1 MSGSPEPSATST
13 IAGRAV
19 TGALRAGVIALL
31 IGTAAQGEELNKAL
45 NETLLT
51 VPKEGIFF
59 TAKLETTIF
68 KPAGAGPF
76 PIVVINHGKSPGHL
90 RHQGRYR
97 PLMAARYFMQRGY
110 VVVVP
115 MRQGFSNST
124 GDYIDAGCNIESN
137 GREQAGDVRAVLDYV
152 TAQSY
157 ADKNT
162 ILVLGQ
168 SHGGW
173 TTLAFGTFNY
183 PGVKGLVNF
192 AGGLRHDSCGPWT
205 ANLVNAAESYG
216 AGTKIPSLWFYGD
229 NDSYFGP
236 TTFRLMHKA
245 YISRG
250 AKARL
255 VAFGN
260 YSGDAHMMFSSLGG
274 RGIWQP
280 EVSGFLKEL
289 GMPHEIT
296 LPQYANPSSAPV
308 PPRTDFAPLYTLE
321 SVPYVREKGKAGY
334 ATFLT
339 KDFPRAFALAP
350 NGAWAWASGD
360 TDPHKRALDSCNKDG
375 QGACK
380 LYAVD
385 DAVVWTN

>member
-1 MSGSPEPSATST
+1 
-13 IAGRAV
+13 
-19 TGALRAGVIALL
+19 LRAGALALL
-31 IGTAAQGEELNKAL
+31 ICTGAQAEELNRSL
-45 NETLLT
+45 NETVLS
-51 VPKEGIFF
+51 VPKEGIVF
-59 TAKLETTIF
+59 TARLETTIF

-124 GDYIDAGCNIESN
+124 GNYIDAGCNIESN
-137 GREQAGDVRAVLDYV
+137 GREQAEDVRAVLDYV
-152 TAQSY
+152 TAQPY
-157 ADKNT
+157 ADKNN

-173 TTLAFGTFNY
+173 TTLAFGAFNY

-192 AGGLRHDSCGPWT
+192 AGGLRQTSCGPWT
-205 ANLVNAAESYG
+205 ANLVNAARSYG
-216 AGTKIPSLWFYGD
+216 AETKVPSLWFYGD

-236 TTFRLMHKA
+236 TTFRLMHRA
-245 YISRG
+245 YTSSGGR
-250 AKARL
+250 AKL
-255 VAFGN
+255 VVFGKLG
-260 YSGDAHMMFSSLGG
+260 GDGHLMFSSLAG

-280 EVSGFLKEL
+280 EVSGFLQQL
-289 GMPHEIT
+289 GLPHEVT
-296 LPQYANPSSAPV
+296 RPQYANPSSVPV

-321 SVPYVREKGKAGY
+321 SVPYLKEKGKAGY
-334 ATFLT
+334 AAFLT

-350 NGAWAWASGD
+350 NGAWASASGD
-360 TDPHKRALDSCNKDG
+360 TDPHKRALDACNQDG

-385 DAVVWTN
+385 DAVVWAN

>member
-1 MSGSPEPSATST
+1 
-13 IAGRAV
+13 
-19 TGALRAGVIALL
+19 LRAGAIALL

-51 VPKEGIFF
+51 VPKAGILF
-59 TAKLETTIF
+59 TARLETTIF
-68 KPAGAGPF
+68 KPAGDGPF
-76 PIVVINHGKSPGHL
+76 PIAVINHGKSLGDV

-97 PLMAARYFMQRGY
+97 PLMATRYFMQRGY

-124 GDYIDAGCNIESN
+124 GNYIDAGCNVESN
-137 GREQAGDVRAVLDYV
+137 GLEQAEDVRVVLDYV
-152 TAQSY
+152 TAQPY
-157 ADKNT
+157 ADRNN

-192 AGGLRHDSCGPWT
+192 AGGLREDPCGPWT
-205 ANLVNAAESYG
+205 ANLVNAARSYG
-216 AGTKIPSLWFYGD
+216 AETTVPSLWFYGD

-236 TTFRLMHKA
+236 TTFRRMHHA
-245 YISRG
+245 YTSSGGR
-250 AKARL
+250 AKL
-255 VAFGN
+255 VAFGKLG
-260 YSGDAHMMFSSLGG
+260 GDGHHMFSSLAG

-280 EVSGFLKEL
+280 EVSAFLRQL
-289 GMPHEIT
+289 GLPHEVT
-296 LPQYANPSSAPV
+296 RPQYANPSSVPV

-321 SVPYVREKGKAGY
+321 SLPYLRETGKAGY
-334 ATFLT
+334 ASFLT
-339 KDFPRAFALAP
+339 QDFPRAFALAP
-350 NGAWAWASGD
+350 NGAWASASGD
-360 TDPHKRALDSCNKDG
+360 TDPHKRALDDCNLRG
-375 QGACK
+375 AGACK

-385 DAVVWTN
+385 DVVVWAN

>member
-1 MSGSPEPSATST
+1 VSSAT
-13 IAGRAV
+13 IAVRAATATLLSAALALPIG
-19 TGALRAGVIALL
+19 TGAHA
-31 IGTAAQGEELNKAL
+31 EELNRTL
-45 NETLLT
+45 NETVLT
-51 VPKEGIFF
+51 VPKEGIVFS
-59 TAKLETTIF
+59 AELETTIF

-76 PIVVINHGKSPGHL
+76 PVVVINHGKFLGDV

-97 PLMAARYFMQRGY
+97 PLMAARYFLQRGY

-115 MRQGFSNST
+115 MRQGFSKST
-124 GDYIDAGCNIESN
+124 GNYIDAGCNIESN
-137 GREQAGDVRAVLDYV
+137 GLEQAEDVRVVLDHV
-152 TAQSY
+152 TAQPY
-157 ADKNT
+157 ADRNN
-162 ILVLGQ
+162 IIVLGQ

-183 PGVKGLVNF
+183 PGVRGLVNF
-192 AGGLRHDSCGPWT
+192 AGGLRQDSCGPWT

-216 AGTKIPSLWFYGD
+216 AETAVPSLWFYGD

-236 TTFRLMHKA
+236 TTFRLMHQA
-245 YISRG
+245 YTSSGGR
-250 AKARL
+250 AKL
-255 VAFGN
+255 VAFGKF
-260 YSGDAHMMFSSLGG
+260 GRDAHLMFSSLAG

-280 EVSGFLKEL
+280 EVSAFLQQL
-289 GMPHEIT
+289 GLPYEVT
-296 LPQYANPSSAPV
+296 RPQYANPSSVAV

-321 SVPYVREKGKAGY
+321 SVPHVREKGRAGY
-334 ATFLT
+334 AAFLA

-350 NGAWAWASGD
+350 NGAWASASGD

-385 DAVVWTN
+385 DVVVWAN

>member
-1 MSGSPEPSATST
+1 MSSAT
-13 IAGRAV
+13 IAVRAATATLLSAALALPIG
-19 TGALRAGVIALL
+19 TGAHA
-31 IGTAAQGEELNKAL
+31 EELNRTL
-45 NETLLT
+45 NETVLT
-51 VPKEGIFF
+51 VPKEGIVFS
-59 TAKLETTIF
+59 AELETTIF

-76 PIVVINHGKSPGHL
+76 PVVVINHGKFLGDV

-97 PLMAARYFMQRGY
+97 PLMAARYFLQRGY

-115 MRQGFSNST
+115 MRQGFSKST
-124 GDYIDAGCNIESN
+124 GNYIDAGCNMESN
-137 GREQAGDVRAVLDYV
+137 GLEQAEDVRVVLDHV
-152 TAQSY
+152 TAQPY
-157 ADKNT
+157 ADRNN
-162 ILVLGQ
+162 IIVLGQ

-183 PGVKGLVNF
+183 PGVRGLVNF
-192 AGGLRHDSCGPWT
+192 AGGLRQDSCGPWT

-216 AGTKIPSLWFYGD
+216 AETAVPSLWFYGD

-236 TTFRLMHKA
+236 TTFRLMHQA
-245 YISRG
+245 YTSSGGR
-250 AKARL
+250 AKL
-255 VAFGN
+255 VAFGKF
-260 YSGDAHMMFSSLGG
+260 GRDAHLMFSSLAG

-280 EVSGFLKEL
+280 EVSAFLQQL
-289 GMPHEIT
+289 GLPYEVT
-296 LPQYANPSSAPV
+296 RPQYANPSSVAV

-321 SVPYVREKGKAGY
+321 SVPHVREKGRAGY
-334 ATFLT
+334 AAFLA

-350 NGAWAWASGD
+350 NGAWASASGD

-385 DAVVWTN
+385 DVVVWAN

>member
-1 MSGSPEPSATST
+1 MSSAT
-13 IAGRAV
+13 IAVRAATATLLSAALALPIG
-19 TGALRAGVIALL
+19 TGAHA
-31 IGTAAQGEELNKAL
+31 EELNRTL
-45 NETLLT
+45 NETVLT
-51 VPKEGIFF
+51 VPKEGIVFSVE
-59 TAKLETTIF
+59 LETTIF

-76 PIVVINHGKSPGHL
+76 PVVVINHGKFLGDV

-97 PLMAARYFMQRGY
+97 PLMAARYFLQRGY

-115 MRQGFSNST
+115 MRQGFSKST
-124 GDYIDAGCNIESN
+124 GNYIDAGCNIESN
-137 GREQAGDVRAVLDYV
+137 GLEQAEDVRVVLDHV
-152 TAQSY
+152 TAQPY
-157 ADKNT
+157 ADRNN
-162 ILVLGQ
+162 IIVLGQ

-183 PGVKGLVNF
+183 PGVRGLVNF
-192 AGGLRHDSCGPWT
+192 AGGLRQDSCGPWT

-216 AGTKIPSLWFYGD
+216 AETAVPSLWFYGD

-236 TTFRLMHKA
+236 TTFRLMHQA
-245 YISRG
+245 YTSSGGR
-250 AKARL
+250 AKL
-255 VAFGN
+255 VAFGKF
-260 YSGDAHMMFSSLGG
+260 GRDAHLMFSSLAG

-280 EVSGFLKEL
+280 EVSAFLQQL
-289 GMPHEIT
+289 GLPYEVT
-296 LPQYANPSSAPV
+296 RPQYANPSSVAV

-321 SVPYVREKGKAGY
+321 SVPHVREKGRAGY
-334 ATFLT
+334 AAFLA

-350 NGAWAWASGD
+350 NGAWASASGD

-385 DAVVWTN
+385 DVVVWAN

>member
-1 MSGSPEPSATST
+1 M
-13 IAGRAV
+13 
-19 TGALRAGVIALL
+19 GALSAGALALL
-31 IGTAAQGEELNKAL
+31 IGTGAQAEELNRAL
-45 NETLLT
+45 NETVLT
-51 VPKEGIFF
+51 VTKEGIIFS
-59 TAKLETTIF
+59 ARLETTVF
-68 KPAGAGPF
+68 KPASDGPF
-76 PIVVINHGKSPGHL
+76 PIVVINHGKSLGYS

-124 GDYIDAGCNIESN
+124 GNYIDAGCNIESN
-137 GREQAGDVRAVLDYV
+137 GREQAKDIRAVLDYV
-152 TAQSY
+152 TAQPY
-157 ADKNT
+157 ADKNK

-173 TTLAFGTFNY
+173 TTLAFGTLNY

-205 ANLVNAAESYG
+205 ANLVNAARRYG
-216 AGTKIPSLWFYGD
+216 AETTVPSLWFYGD

-236 TTFRLMHKA
+236 TTFRLMHRA
-245 YISRG
+245 YTSSGGR
-250 AKARL
+250 AKL
-255 VAFGN
+255 VAFGKL
-260 YSGDAHMMFSSLGG
+260 GRDAHLMFSSLAG
-274 RGIWQP
+274 REIWQP
-280 EVSGFLKEL
+280 EVNGFLQQL
-289 GMPHEIT
+289 GLPHEVT
-296 LPQYANPSSAPV
+296 RPQYANASSVPV

-334 ATFLT
+334 AAFLA

-350 NGAWAWASGD
+350 NGAWASASGD

-375 QGACK
+375 QSACK

-385 DAVVWTN
+385 DAVVWAN

>member
-1 MSGSPEPSATST
+1 MPKSPEISST
-13 IAGRAV
+13 IAVRAV
-19 TGALRAGVIALL
+19 TGAVRAGALALL
-31 IGTAAQGEELNKAL
+31 IGTGAHAQELSRTL
-45 NETLLT
+45 NETVLT
-51 VPKEGIFF
+51 VPKEGIVFPEE
-59 TAKLETTIF
+59 LETTIF

-76 PIVVINHGKSPGHL
+76 PIVVINHGKSLGDS
-90 RHQGRYR
+90 RRQGRYR

-124 GDYIDAGCNIESN
+124 GNYIDAGCNIESN
-137 GREQAGDVRAVLDYV
+137 GRVQAEDVRAALDYV
-152 TAQSY
+152 TAQPY
-157 ADKNT
+157 ADKNN

-173 TTLAFGTFNY
+173 TTLAFGTFDY

-216 AGTKIPSLWFYGD
+216 AETKIPSLWFYGD

-236 TTFRLMHKA
+236 TTFRLMHRA
-245 YISRG
+245 YTSGGGR
-250 AKARL
+250 AKL
-255 VAFGN
+255 VAFGKF
-260 YSGDAHMMFSSLGG
+260 GRDAHLMFSSLAG

-289 GMPHEIT
+289 GLPHEIT
-296 LPQYANPSSAPV
+296 LPQYANPSSPV
-308 PPRTDFAPLYTLE
+308 PPRTDFAPLYALE

-334 ATFLT
+334 AAFLA

-350 NGAWAWASGD
+350 NGAWASASGD
-360 TDPHKRALDSCNKDG
+360 SDPHKRALDSCNKDG
-375 QGACK
+375 QGECK

-385 DAVVWTN
+385 DAVVWAN

>member
-1 MSGSPEPSATST
+1 VSSAT
-13 IAGRAV
+13 IAVRAATATLLSAALALPIG
-19 TGALRAGVIALL
+19 TGAHA
-31 IGTAAQGEELNKAL
+31 EELNRAL
-45 NETLLT
+45 NETVLT
-51 VPKEGIFF
+51 VPKEGIVFSVE
-59 TAKLETTIF
+59 LETTIF

-76 PIVVINHGKSPGHL
+76 PVVVINHGKFLGDV

-97 PLMAARYFMQRGY
+97 PLMAARYFLQRGY

-115 MRQGFSNST
+115 MRQGFSKST
-124 GDYIDAGCNIESN
+124 GNYIDAGCNIESN
-137 GREQAGDVRAVLDYV
+137 GLEQAEDVRVVLDHV
-152 TAQSY
+152 TAQPY
-157 ADKNT
+157 ADRNN
-162 ILVLGQ
+162 IIVLGQ

-183 PGVKGLVNF
+183 PGVRGLVNF
-192 AGGLRHDSCGPWT
+192 AGGLRQDSCGPWT

-216 AGTKIPSLWFYGD
+216 AETAVPSLWFYGD

-236 TTFRLMHKA
+236 TTFRLMHQA
-245 YISRG
+245 YTSSGGR
-250 AKARL
+250 AKL
-255 VAFGN
+255 VAFGKF
-260 YSGDAHMMFSSLGG
+260 GRDAHLMFSSLAG

-280 EVSGFLKEL
+280 EVSGFLQQL
-289 GMPHEIT
+289 GLPHEVSR
-296 LPQYANPSSAPV
+296 PQYANPSSVAV

-321 SVPYVREKGKAGY
+321 SVPHVKEKGRAGY
-334 ATFLT
+334 AAFLA

-350 NGAWAWASGD
+350 NGAWASASGD

-385 DAVVWTN
+385 DVVVWAN

>member
-1 MSGSPEPSATST
+1 VSSAT
-13 IAGRAV
+13 IAVRAATATLLSAALALPIG
-19 TGALRAGVIALL
+19 TGAHA
-31 IGTAAQGEELNKAL
+31 EELNRTL
-45 NETLLT
+45 NETVLT
-51 VPKEGIFF
+51 VPKEGIVFSVE
-59 TAKLETTIF
+59 LETTIF

-76 PIVVINHGKSPGHL
+76 PVVVINHGKFLGDV

-97 PLMAARYFMQRGY
+97 PLMAARYFLQRGY

-115 MRQGFSNST
+115 MRQGFSKST
-124 GDYIDAGCNIESN
+124 GNYIDAGCNIESN
-137 GREQAGDVRAVLDYV
+137 GLEQAEDVRVVLDHV
-152 TAQSY
+152 TAQPY
-157 ADKNT
+157 ADRNN
-162 ILVLGQ
+162 IIVLGQ

-183 PGVKGLVNF
+183 PGVRGLVNF
-192 AGGLRHDSCGPWT
+192 AGGLRQDSCGPWT

-216 AGTKIPSLWFYGD
+216 AETAVPSLWFYGD

-236 TTFRLMHKA
+236 TTFRLMHQA
-245 YISRG
+245 YTSSGGR
-250 AKARL
+250 AKL
-255 VAFGN
+255 VAFGKF
-260 YSGDAHMMFSSLGG
+260 GRDAHLMFSSLAG

-280 EVSGFLKEL
+280 EVSAFLQQL
-289 GMPHEIT
+289 GLPYEVT
-296 LPQYANPSSAPV
+296 RPQYANPSSVAV

-321 SVPYVREKGKAGY
+321 SVPHVREKGRAGY
-334 ATFLT
+334 AAFLA

-350 NGAWAWASGD
+350 NGAWASASGD

-385 DAVVWTN
+385 DVVVWAN

>member
-1 MSGSPEPSATST
+1 MSLAT
-13 IAGRAV
+13 IAVRAA
-19 TGALRAGVIALL
+19 TGTVLSGVLAAL
-31 IGTAAQGEELNKAL
+31 IGTGAHAEELSRAL
-45 NETLLT
+45 NEAVVS
-51 VPKEGIFF
+51 VPKEGPLFS
-59 TAKLETTIF
+59 AKLETTIF

-76 PIVVINHGKSPGHL
+76 PIAVINHGKSLGDV
-90 RHQGRYR
+90 RRQGRYR

-124 GDYIDAGCNIESN
+124 GNYIDAGCNIESN
-137 GREQAGDVRAVLDYV
+137 GREQAEDVRVVLDYV
-152 TAQSY
+152 TAQPY
-157 ADKNT
+157 ADRNN

-173 TTLAFGTFNY
+173 TTLAFGTLNY

-192 AGGLRHDSCGPWT
+192 AGGLREDPCGPWT
-205 ANLVNAAESYG
+205 ANLVNAAGNYG
-216 AGTKIPSLWFYGD
+216 AETKAPSLWFYGD

-236 TTFRLMHKA
+236 TTFRLMHQA
-245 YISRG
+245 YTSSGGR
-250 AKARL
+250 AKL
-255 VAFGN
+255 VAFGK
-260 YSGDAHMMFSSLGG
+260 SGRDAHLMFSSLAG

-280 EVSGFLKEL
+280 EVSVFLQQL
-289 GMPHEIT
+289 GLPHEVT
-296 LPQYANPSSAPV
+296 RPQYANPSPV
-308 PPRTDFAPLYTLE
+308 PVPQRTDFAPLYTLE
-321 SVPYVREKGKAGY
+321 SVPHVREKGRAGY
-334 ATFLT
+334 AAFLA

-350 NGAWAWASGD
+350 NGAWASASGD

-385 DAVVWTN
+385 DVVVWAN

>member
-1 MSGSPEPSATST
+1 MPKSFGTSPTISVRAT
-13 IAGRAV
+13 
-19 TGALRAGVIALL
+19 TGALRAGALALL
-31 IGTAAQGEELNKAL
+31 IGTGAQAEELNRAL
-45 NETLLT
+45 NETVLT
-51 VPKEGIFF
+51 VTKEGIVFN
-59 TAKLETTIF
+59 AKLETTVF
-68 KPAGAGPF
+68 KPAGSGPF
-76 PIVVINHGKSPGHL
+76 PIVVINHGKSPGDV

-97 PLMAARYFMQRGY
+97 PLMAARYFLQRGY

-124 GDYIDAGCNIESN
+124 GNYIDAGCNIESN
-137 GREQAGDVRAVLDYV
+137 GREQAKDVRAALDYV
-152 TAQSY
+152 TAQPY
-157 ADKNT
+157 ADKNK

-205 ANLVNAAESYG
+205 ANLVNAARRYG
-216 AGTKIPSLWFYGD
+216 AETTVPSLWFYGD

-236 TTFRLMHKA
+236 TTFRLMHEA
-245 YISRG
+245 YASGG
-250 AKARL
+250 ARARL
-255 VAFGN
+255 VAFGKL
-260 YSGDAHMMFSSLGG
+260 GRDAHLMFSSLAG

-280 EVSGFLKEL
+280 EVNGFLQQL
-289 GMPHEIT
+289 GLPHEVT
-296 LPQYANPSSAPV
+296 RPQYANPSSVPV
-308 PPRTDFAPLYTLE
+308 PPRTDFASLYTLE
-321 SVPYVREKGKAGY
+321 SVPYVSEKGKAGY
-334 ATFLT
+334 AAFLA

-350 NGAWAWASGD
+350 NGAWASASGD

-375 QGACK
+375 QSACK

-385 DAVVWTN
+385 DAVVWAN

>member
-1 MSGSPEPSATST
+1 VSSAT
-13 IAGRAV
+13 IAVRAATATLLSAALALPIG
-19 TGALRAGVIALL
+19 TGAHA
-31 IGTAAQGEELNKAL
+31 EELNRTL
-45 NETLLT
+45 NETVLT
-51 VPKEGIFF
+51 VPKEGIVFS
-59 TAKLETTIF
+59 AELETTIF

-76 PIVVINHGKSPGHL
+76 PVVVINHGKFLGDV

-97 PLMAARYFMQRGY
+97 PLMAARYFLQRGY

-115 MRQGFSNST
+115 MRQGFSKST
-124 GDYIDAGCNIESN
+124 GNYIDAGCNMESN
-137 GREQAGDVRAVLDYV
+137 GLEQAEDVRVVLDHV
-152 TAQSY
+152 TAQPY
-157 ADKNT
+157 ADRNN
-162 ILVLGQ
+162 IIVLGQ

-183 PGVKGLVNF
+183 PGVRGLVNF
-192 AGGLRHDSCGPWT
+192 AGGLRQDSCGPWT

-216 AGTKIPSLWFYGD
+216 AETAVPSLWFYGD

-236 TTFRLMHKA
+236 TTFRLMHQA
-245 YISRG
+245 YTSSGGR
-250 AKARL
+250 AKL
-255 VAFGN
+255 VAFGKF
-260 YSGDAHMMFSSLGG
+260 GRDAHLMFSSLAG

-280 EVSGFLKEL
+280 EVSAFLQQL
-289 GMPHEIT
+289 GLPYEVT
-296 LPQYANPSSAPV
+296 RPQYANPSSVAV

-321 SVPYVREKGKAGY
+321 SVPHVREKGRAGY
-334 ATFLT
+334 AAFLA

-350 NGAWAWASGD
+350 NGAWASASGD

-385 DAVVWTN
+385 DVVVWAN